1 MKTSKQRGR
10 WKYPKG
16 FLVAE
21 TVSLFV
27 MSLNTVRLI
36 SNFTRNTDSKSIVF
50 NKNIDQRTEL
60 VDLFDSENIILLAL
74 EILQILSKTGL
85 EKKDKFISRL
95 VSRF

>member
-1 MKTSKQRGR
+1 M
-10 WKYPKG
+10 
-16 FLVAE
+16 AE
-21 TVSLFV
+21 TVSSFV

-36 SNFTRNTDSKSIVF
+36 SNFIRNTDSKSIFF

>member
-85 EKKDKFISRL
+85 EKKHKFISRL
-95 VSRF
+95 VSRL

>member
-21 TVSLFV
+21 TVSSFV

-36 SNFTRNTDSKSIVF
+36 SNFIRNTDSKSIFF

>member
-1 MKTSKQRGR
+1 M
-10 WKYPKG
+10 
-16 FLVAE
+16 AE
-21 TVSLFV
+21 TVSSFV

-36 SNFTRNTDSKSIVF
+36 SNFIRNTDSKSIVF

>member
-1 MKTSKQRGR
+1 M
-10 WKYPKG
+10 
-16 FLVAE
+16 AE
-21 TVSLFV
+21 TVSSFV

-36 SNFTRNTDSKSIVF
+36 SNFIRNTDSKSIVF

-95 VSRF
+95 VSRL

>member
-1 MKTSKQRGR
+1 
-10 WKYPKG
+10 
-16 FLVAE
+16 
-21 TVSLFV
+21 

>member
-36 SNFTRNTDSKSIVF
+36 SNFTRNTGSKSIVF

-74 EILQILSKTGL
+74 EILQTLSKTGL

>member
-1 MKTSKQRGR
+1 M
-10 WKYPKG
+10 
-16 FLVAE
+16 AE

-85 EKKDKFISRL
+85 EKKDKFISRS

>member
-1 MKTSKQRGR
+1 M
-10 WKYPKG
+10 
-16 FLVAE
+16 AE
-21 TVSLFV
+21 TVSSFV

-36 SNFTRNTDSKSIVF
+36 SNFIRNTDSKSIVF

-85 EKKDKFISRL
+85 EKKDKFISR
-95 VSRF
+95 

>member
-1 MKTSKQRGR
+1 M
-10 WKYPKG
+10 
-16 FLVAE
+16 AE

-95 VSRF
+95 VSRL

>member
-1 MKTSKQRGR
+1 M
-10 WKYPKG
+10 
-16 FLVAE
+16 AE

>member
-36 SNFTRNTDSKSIVF
+36 SNFTRNTDCKSIVF

>member
-1 MKTSKQRGR
+1 M
-10 WKYPKG
+10 
-16 FLVAE
+16 AE
-21 TVSLFV
+21 TVSSFV

-36 SNFTRNTDSKSIVF
+36 SNFIRNHDSKSIVF

-85 EKKDKFISRL
+85 EKKDKFISR
-95 VSRF
+95 

>member
-1 MKTSKQRGR
+1 M
-10 WKYPKG
+10 
-16 FLVAE
+16 AE
-21 TVSLFV
+21 TVSSFV

-36 SNFTRNTDSKSIVF
+36 SNFIRNTDSKSIVF
-50 NKNIDQRTEL
+50 NKNIDQSTEL